1 MLIEVRAHTQRQ
13 RNTIL
18 KKEKDLFRNFILR
31 ENVYV
36 GKLCFLHGIEKEK
49 MLAIAKSLDVDGLI
63 PRVHGRIGNPP
74 THSLT
79 YTDR

>member
-1 MLIEVRAHTQRQ
+1 MLIEDRAHTQRQ

-36 GKLCFLHGIEKEK
+36 GKLFAFGIKK
-49 MLAIAKSLDVDGLI
+49 KNMLAIAKSLDVDGLI

>member
-1 MLIEVRAHTQRQ
+1 
-13 RNTIL
+13 
-18 KKEKDLFRNFILR
+18 
-31 ENVYV
+31 
-36 GKLCFLHGIEKEK
+36 

-63 PRVHGRIGNPP
+63 PRVHGRIGNPL

>member
-1 MLIEVRAHTQRQ
+1 M
-13 RNTIL
+13 
-18 KKEKDLFRNFILR
+18 
-31 ENVYV
+31 YV
-36 GKLCFLHGIEKEK
+36 GKLFAFGIKKKK

>member
-1 MLIEVRAHTQRQ
+1 ML
-13 RNTIL
+13 
-18 KKEKDLFRNFILR
+18 
-31 ENVYV
+31 
-36 GKLCFLHGIEKEK
+36 LHGIEKKK

>member
-1 MLIEVRAHTQRQ
+1 M
-13 RNTIL
+13 
-18 KKEKDLFRNFILR
+18 
-31 ENVYV
+31 YV
-36 GKLCFLHGIEKEK
+36 GKLCAFYGEVKGIEKKK
-49 MLAIAKSLDVDGLI
+49 MLAIVKYLVKYLDVDGLI

>member
-1 MLIEVRAHTQRQ
+1 MLIEDRAHTQGQ

-36 GKLCFLHGIEKEK
+36 GKLFAFGIKKKK